1 MSFFSLLKVLVASSW
16 LGSSI
21 AQKVTQVQ
29 PAMLVQEKEAVT
41 LNCRYDTSDT
51 IYSLFWYKQSSSGA
65 MMFLIRQDS
74 YNQQIATEGRYSLNF
89 QKANKSINLA
99 ISASQLQDSAVY
111 FCALRESTVRN
122 VLEGG
127 VQKLQDSA

>member
-1 MSFFSLLKVLVASSW
+1 
-16 LGSSI
+16 
-21 AQKVTQVQ
+21 
-29 PAMLVQEKEAVT
+29 
-41 LNCRYDTSDT
+41 
-51 IYSLFWYKQSSSGA
+51 
-65 MMFLIRQDS
+65 MFLIRQDS